1 MIGTMTV
8 VEYGCLMVGV
18 WSAAGWPWPGSWAGE
33 KILLDGVI
41 AGQMVMGMHCP
52 KVQKEIYNQLRAPTK
67 LWQSAKNWSL
77 HLGHGPKF
85 VTL

>member
-1 MIGTMTV
+1 M
-8 VEYGCLMVGV
+8 
-18 WSAAGWPWPGSWAGE
+18 
-33 KILLDGVI
+33 LDGVI

-67 LWQSAKNWSL
+67 LWPSEKNWSL